1 MDNIFLIA
9 AIVSAIFFIAKFLE
23 MRYVEKES
31 KPLKFL
37 IRDTLVVYISVIAGN
52 FIYEQV
58 TPAIAETVKTQ
69 GIPVAFTDEAP
80 F

>member
-9 AIVSAIFFIAKFLE
+9 GIISVIFFLIKFLE

-31 KPLKFL
+31 KPLKFI
-37 IRDTLVVYISVIAGN
+37 IRDTLVVYISVVTGN

-58 TPAIAETVKTQ
+58 TPVLEETVKPSTTP
-69 GIPVAFTDEAP
+69 IAFTDDAP

>member
-9 AIVSAIFFIAKFLE
+9 GIISVIFFLAKFLE

-37 IRDTLVVYISVIAGN
+37 IRDTLVVYISVITGN

-58 TPAIAETVKTQ
+58 TPVIKETLDS
-69 GIPVAFTDEAP
+69 PMAPSAFTDEAP